1 MGFVHLHTHSPFSF
15 LDGASSIEAL
25 VERAAQLDMP
35 ALAITDHNNV
45 SAAVKFHQIASRAG
59 IKPIQGTEA
68 ELPGGYH
75 LTLIAC
81 SPRGYTSLCRLLTRS
96 HLSHP
101 RGNPCLDPDWL
112 AEAEDVLVLSG
123 CRQGQI
129 PALILKGHYQ
139 EALECARHYRDI
151 LGKENFYIEIQD
163 TLLPGNQSLNQRL
176 MQLADYLDL
185 EPVATNNAHYAD
197 RQDFMI
203 HDLLTCVKHLLRI
216 DAVHPAR
223 PLNAE
228 QYLKSG
234 AAMEERFHF
243 CPRSLANAAFIAEQ
257 CQEVLSSAQV
267 HFPRFASPPGGSAI
281 GYLRSLCYAG
291 ARERYGKISPDVQQ
305 RLDYELGI
313 IEQMGFADY
322 FLLVWDLA
330 QFARRQGIR
339 YAGRGSAA
347 DSLVAY
353 CLYICDV
360 DALNRGLLFERFMS
374 PERSQLPDID
384 IDFEARYRDRV
395 IDYVYKTYGSEQVA
409 RVATYNTFKARSA
422 VRDIGKVL
430 GFAEEELSR
439 IAKSL
444 PHTYADRIR
453 GVLDLLPELQD
464 SPLKEQRFQLLLDVC
479 EHIAGFPRFLSTH
492 LGGLVISDVP
502 LTNFTPLQKSA
513 LGPVITQFDKDDVE
527 AMGLVKL
534 DLLSLRTLSVV
545 QDTVQQIRK
554 TGTPLDYDRISLED
568 KSTYEMISQGETI
581 GVFQLE
587 SPAQRALQT
596 RLGANHMEDIVASM
610 ALIRPGPIKGNMVDP
625 YIRRRQGQEEITYL
639 HPLLKPILEKTYGV
653 ILFQEQVIEIAIAIA
668 GFTPGEADQLRRV
681 MTHARSQ
688 RVMEEIGHHFVH
700 KAILNGIE
708 PQVAESI
715 FACIAGYASYG
726 FCEAHAAAFANT
738 SYKTAYL
745 IKHYPAQYFA
755 ALLNHQPLGY
765 YPPHVIATEA
775 RRRGLR
781 LLPVDI
787 NESKTDCQAESAA
800 AIRIGLKLIKGISR
814 STLDSI
820 HQEQELGLFSSAAD
834 FIKRIAPPRDEAEN
848 IIKCGAL
855 DRLYPN
861 RRELLSFL
869 PYLESAENLLFAG
882 SLPPAGTIT
891 DFSPQE
897 KRLMERELLGL
908 DIQEHFLAFLR
919 PWLQQQKIM
928 SSQELHSL
936 ESGCCVQ
943 TAGLL
948 VHPHRPPTRSGR
960 ITVFFALEDEWGL
973 TDVTMFEDVYKQYG
987 GEIFNHSEGVVLVRG
1002 KLQRKGRGLT
1012 IIADQVKRLPMIS
1025 IKKSIKK

>member
-1 MGFVHLHTHSPFSF
+1 MEFVHLHTHSPFSF
-15 LDGASSIEAL
+15 LDGASSLEAL

-35 ALAITDHNNV
+35 ALAVTDHNNV
-45 SAAVKFHQIASRAG
+45 SAAVKFHQLASRAG
-59 IKPIQGTEA
+59 IKPIQGTEV

-75 LTLIAC
+75 LTLIAR
-81 SPRGYTSLCRLLTRS
+81 SPRGYASLCHLLTRS
-96 HLSHP
+96 HLSHS
-101 RGNPCLDPDWL
+101 RGNPCLDPNWL
-112 AEAEDVLVLSG
+112 AEAEDILVLSG

-139 EALECARHYRDI
+139 EALECARHYRDT
-151 LGKENFYIEIQD
+151 LGRENFYIEMQD
-163 TLLPGNQSLNQRL
+163 TLLPGNQRLNHRL
-176 MQLADYLDL
+176 MQLADCLNL
-185 EPVATNNAHYAD
+185 EPAATNNVHYAD
-197 RQDFMI
+197 HRDFMV
-203 HDLLTCVKHLLRI
+203 HDLLTCVKHLLQI
-216 DAVHPAR
+216 DDVHPAR
-223 PLNAE
+223 PLNGE
-228 QYLKSG
+228 QYLKST
-234 AAMEERFHF
+234 ASMQERFQF
-243 CPRSLANAAFIAEQ
+243 CPRAAANTAVIADQ
-257 CQEVLSSAQV
+257 CQEVISGSSV
-267 HFPRFASPPGGSAI
+267 HFPRFTSPPGGSAMA
-281 GYLRSLCYAG
+281 YLRSLSYGG
-291 ARERYGKISPDVQQ
+291 ARERYGKISAKVQQ

-347 DSLVAY
+347 DSLVSY
-353 CLYICDV
+353 CLFICDV
-360 DALNRGLLFERFMS
+360 DALKRGLLFERFMS

-395 IDYVYKTYGSEQVA
+395 IDYVYKTYGAERVA

-422 VRDIGKVL
+422 VRDIGKVF

-453 GVLDLLPELQD
+453 GLLDLLPELQD

-479 EHIAGFPRFLSTH
+479 EHIAGFPRFLGTH

-502 LTNFTPLQKSA
+502 LTNLTPLQKST
-513 LGPVITQFDKDDVE
+513 LGPVITQFDKDDIE
-527 AMGLVKL
+527 ALGLVKL
-534 DLLSLRTLSVV
+534 DLLSLRTLSVI
-545 QDTVQQIRK
+545 QDAVQQIQEA
-554 TGTPLDYDRISLED
+554 GTPLDYDRISLED
-568 KSTYEMISQGETI
+568 RATYDMISQGETI

-596 RLGANHMEDIVASM
+596 RLGASHMEDIVASM

-625 YIRRRQGQEEITYL
+625 YILRRQGQEQITYL
-639 HPLLKPILEKTYGV
+639 HPQLKPILEKTYGV

-688 RVMEEIGHHFVH
+688 RVMEDIGHRFVQ

-708 PQVAESI
+708 AQVAESI
-715 FACIAGYASYG
+715 FACMVGYASYG
-726 FCEAHAAAFANT
+726 FCEAHAAAFAGT

-755 ALLNHQPLGY
+755 ALLNHHPMGY

-775 RRRGLR
+775 RRRGIT
-781 LLPVDI
+781 LLPADV
-787 NESKTDCQAESAA
+787 NASKTDCQAESSA
-800 AIRIGLKLIKGISR
+800 AIRIGLKLIKGISQA
-814 STLDSI
+814 TLDLI
-820 HQEQELGLFSSAAD
+820 NQEKQQRPFSSAAD

-848 IIKCGAL
+848 IVKCGAL
-855 DRLYPN
+855 DSLYPN
-861 RRELLSFL
+861 RRELLAVL
-869 PYLESAENLLFAG
+869 PDLESADNLLFPR
-882 SLPPAGTIT
+882 LPAGMIA
-891 DFSPQE
+891 DFSPQQ
-897 KRLMERELLGL
+897 KRFMERELLGL
-908 DIQEHFLAFLR
+908 DVQEHFMAFMR
-919 PWLQQQKIM
+919 PWLQQRGIM
-928 SSQELHSL
+928 SSQELQAV
-936 ESGCCVQ
+936 ESDRRVQ

-973 TDVTMFEDVYKQYG
+973 TDVTMFEDAYKRNG
-987 GEIFNHSEGVVLVRG
+987 GEIFNPAEGIVLVGG
-1002 KLQRKGRGLT
+1002 KLQRRGRGLT
-1012 IIADQVKRLPMIS
+1012 IVADQARRLSFIS
-1025 IKKSIKK
+1025 AKK

>member
-1 MGFVHLHTHSPFSF
+1 MKFVHLHTHSPFSF

-25 VERAAQLDMP
+25 AERAAQLDMP

-45 SAAVKFHQIASRAG
+45 SAAVKFHQAASRAG
-59 IKPIQGTEA
+59 IKPIQGTEV
-68 ELPGGYH
+68 EIPGGYH
-75 LTLIAC
+75 LTLLAR
-81 SPRGYTSLCRLLTRS
+81 SPRGYASLCRLLTRS

-101 RGNPCLDPDWL
+101 RGNPCLDLEWL
-112 AEAEDVLVLSG
+112 AEGEDILVLSG

-139 EALECARHYRDI
+139 EALECARRYRDM
-151 LGKENFYIEIQD
+151 LGRENFYIEMQD
-163 TLLPGNQSLNQRL
+163 TLLPGNQFLNHQL
-176 MQLADYLDL
+176 AQLADCLGL
-185 EPVATNNAHYAD
+185 EPVATNNVHYAD
-197 RQDFMI
+197 RPDFMV
-203 HDLLTCVKHLLRI
+203 HDLLTCVRHLLRI
-216 DAVHPAR
+216 NDVHPAR

-228 QYLKSG
+228 QYLKS
-234 AAMEERFHF
+234 AEEMEERFSF
-243 CPRSLANAAFIAEQ
+243 CPRALANTAVIAGQ
-257 CQEVLSSAQV
+257 CQEVFSNTQV

-281 GYLRSLCYAG
+281 AYLRSLCYAG
-291 ARERYGKISPDVQQ
+291 ARERYGKISPQVRQ

-330 QFARRQGIR
+330 RFARRQGIR

-360 DALNRGLLFERFMS
+360 DALKRGLLFERFMS

-395 IDYVYKTYGSEQVA
+395 IDYVYKTYGSERVA
-409 RVATYNTFKARSA
+409 RVAVYNTFMARSA

-430 GFAEEELSR
+430 DFDQEELGR

-453 GVLDLLPELQD
+453 GMLQLLPELQD

-479 EHIAGFPRFLSTH
+479 EHIAGFPRFLGTH

-527 AMGLVKL
+527 AIGLVKL

-545 QDTVQQIRK
+545 QDTIQQIRK
-554 TGTPLDYDRISLED
+554 TGTSLDYDRISLED
-568 KSTYEMISQGETI
+568 QETYEMISQGETI

-596 RLGANHMEDIVASM
+596 RLGASHMEDIVASM

-653 ILFQEQVIEIAIAIA
+653 ILFQEQVIEIAIAVA

-688 RVMEEIGHHFVH
+688 RVMEEIGRHFVQ

-715 FACIAGYASYG
+715 FACMAGYASYG

-745 IKHYPAQYFA
+745 LKHYPAHYFA

-765 YPPHVIATEA
+765 YPPHVLATEI
-775 RRRGLR
+775 RRRGLK
-781 LLPVDI
+781 LLPPDV
-787 NESKTDCQAESAA
+787 NKSKADCRAGSPS

-814 STLDSI
+814 PTLDVI
-820 HQEQELGLFSSAAD
+820 HQEQEKSPFSSAAD
-834 FIKRIAPPRDEAEN
+834 FIQRIAPPRDEAEN

-855 DRLYPN
+855 DSLYPN
-861 RRELLSFL
+861 RRELLSLL
-869 PYLESAENLLFAG
+869 PYLESADNLLFAG
-882 SLPPAGTIT
+882 DLPPAGTIA
-891 DFSPQE
+891 DFSLPQ
-897 KRLMERELLGL
+897 KRFMERELLGL
-908 DIQEHFLAFLR
+908 DIEEHFLTFLR
-919 PWLQQQKIM
+919 PWLQQQNIM
-928 SSQELHSL
+928 SSRELHSL
-936 ESGCCVQ
+936 ESGCRIQ
-943 TAGLL
+943 TAGVL

-973 TDVTMFEDVYKQYG
+973 TDVTMFEDVYKRYG
-987 GEIFNHSEGVVLVRG
+987 GEIFNPAEGVVLVRG
-1002 KLQRKGRGLT
+1002 KLQRRGRGLT
-1012 IIADQVKRLPMIS
+1012 VIADQAQRLPILTVR
-1025 IKKSIKK
+1025 

>member
-1 MGFVHLHTHSPFSF
+1 MEFVHLHTHSPFSF
-15 LDGASSIEAL
+15 LDGASSIEDL
-25 VERAAQLDMP
+25 VEQAAQLDMP

-45 SAAVKFHQIASRAG
+45 CAAVKFHQLASRAG
-59 IKPIQGTEA
+59 IKPIQGIEA
-68 ELPGGYH
+68 DLPGGYH
-75 LTLIAC
+75 LTLIARNA
-81 SPRGYTSLCRLLTRS
+81 RGYASLCRLLTHG

-101 RGNPCLDPDWL
+101 RGNPCLDPSWMADM
-112 AEAEDVLVLSG
+112 EDILVLSG
-123 CRQGQI
+123 CRQGKI

-139 EALECARHYRDI
+139 EAVECARYYRDI
-151 LGKENFYIEIQD
+151 LGRENFYIELQD
-163 TLLPGNQSLNQRL
+163 TLLPGNQRLNHRL
-176 MQLADYLDL
+176 MQLADSLDV
-185 EPVATNNAHYAD
+185 EPVATNNVHYAD
-197 RQDFMI
+197 RQDFMV
-203 HDLLTCVKHLLRI
+203 HDLLICVNHLLQVN
-216 DAVHPAR
+216 DVHPAR

-243 CPRSLANAAFIAEQ
+243 CPRALANTAVIAEQ
-257 CQEVLSSAQV
+257 CQGVLGGSQM

-281 GYLRSLCYAG
+281 AYLRSLSYAG
-291 ARERYGKISPDVQQ
+291 ARERYGRITPLVQQ

-347 DSLVAY
+347 DSLVSY
-353 CLYICDV
+353 CLFICDV
-360 DALNRGLLFERFMS
+360 DALQRGLLFERFMS
-374 PERSQLPDID
+374 PERSQMPDID

-395 IDYVYKTYGSEQVA
+395 IDYVYKTYGAQRVA

-453 GVLDLLPELQD
+453 GVLDHLPELQD

-479 EHIAGFPRFLSTH
+479 EHIAGFPRFLGTH

-502 LTNFTPLQKSA
+502 LTNFTPLQRSA
-513 LGPVITQFDKDDVE
+513 LGPVITQFDKDDIE
-527 AMGLVKL
+527 ALGLVKL

-545 QDTVQQIRK
+545 QDAVQQIQEA
-554 TGTPLDYDRISLED
+554 GAPLDYDHIDLDDEA
-568 KSTYEMISQGETI
+568 TYDMISQGETI

-596 RLGANHMEDIVASM
+596 RLGASHMEDIVASM

-653 ILFQEQVIEIAIAIA
+653 ILFQEQVIEIAIAVA

-688 RVMEEIGHHFVH
+688 RVMEEIGQHFVQ
-700 KAILNGIE
+700 KAVQNGIDAG
-708 PQVAESI
+708 VAQSI
-715 FACIAGYASYG
+715 FACMVGYASYG
-726 FCEAHAAAFANT
+726 FCEAHAAAFAST

-745 IKHYPAQYFA
+745 IKHYPSRYFA
-755 ALLNHQPLGY
+755 ALLNHQPMGY
-765 YPPHVIATEA
+765 YPPHVIAAEA
-775 RRRGLR
+775 RRRGIK
-781 LLPVDI
+781 LLPADVNQSQI
-787 NESKTDCQAESAA
+787 DCKADSPVS
-800 AIRIGLKLIKGISR
+800 IRIGLKLIKGISR
-814 STLDSI
+814 STLNAI
-820 HQEQELGLFSSAAD
+820 HREQELGLFSSAAD

-848 IIKCGAL
+848 IVKCGAL
-855 DRLYPN
+855 DSLYPN
-861 RRELLSFL
+861 RRELLSIL
-869 PYLESAENLLFAG
+869 PYLESADNLLFAG
-882 SLPPAGTIT
+882 SLPNTDAIT
-891 DFSPQE
+891 DFSLQQ
-897 KRLMERELLGL
+897 KRFMERELLGL
-908 DIQEHFLAFLR
+908 DIQEHILAFLR
-919 PWLQQQKIM
+919 PWLQQRKIM
-928 SSQELHSL
+928 SSQKLRTL
-936 ESGCCVQ
+936 DSGRWVQ

-948 VHPHRPPTRSGR
+948 IRPHRPPTRSGR
-960 ITVFFALEDEWGL
+960 ITVFFALEDEFGL
-973 TDVTMFEDVYKQYG
+973 TDVTMFENAYKRYG
-987 GEIFNHSEGVVLVRG
+987 GEIFNPPEGVILVRG
-1002 KLQRKGRGLT
+1002 KLQRRGRGLT
-1012 IIADQVKRLPMIS
+1012 IVADQAKRLAIIS
-1025 IKKSIKK
+1025 IKK